1 MKCISEFNIMN
12 ANTPKIYMS
21 YGLMQ
26 QIQHIVA
33 IAPKEAQWFHLV
45 EKDKDGDFVV
55 SEMFIPEQ
63 NCSTVEVDTDSNMM
77 VNFWNELKEKHGIQE
92 ASNKFS
98 KMFVW
103 CHSHHNM
110 GVSPSAQDVSQFNQ
124 MVQTNTSQQ
133 NKTPVIMLIFNKKDD
148 YYCRAWDPETNF
160 IYEGLDIEYLTA
172 NCSWIDEQAKVKFKE
187 PAKVTNT
194 FNFSKS
200 SGLTSSSSAT
210 KVIQRNPYM
219 TSYSYQNDY
228 SSLWG
233 DTLESTFK
241 VEDRSESEIV
251 LDEIFSGSY
260 YSNLKVI
267 DDFQINAFIQGI
279 EEILPDQQRLILY
292 QMLRKDKD
300 IFKERKKEVPEK
312 LFVTQL
318 KRFFKTKVKPTFG
331 TCLELLNYMNEI
343 YEAQK
348 LENEKLVNELLEE
361 FHLEQKIVSVTK

>member
-12 ANTPKIYMS
+12 ATTPRIYMS
-21 YGLMQ
+21 YSLMQ
-26 QIQHIVA
+26 QIQHIVD

-63 NCSTVEVDTDSNMM
+63 TCSTVEVDTDSNMM

-110 GVSPSAQDVSQFNQ
+110 GVNPSSQDVSQFNQ
-124 MVQTNTSQQ
+124 MIQTNTSQQ
-133 NKTPVIMLIFNKKDD
+133 NKTPVIMLIFNKKDQ

-160 IYEGLDIEYLTA
+160 IYEGLDIEYLTS
-172 NCSWIDEQAKVKFKE
+172 NCSWIDEQAKIKFKE
-187 PAKVTNT
+187 PAKPAPVST
-194 FNFSKS
+194 FNFTKGP
-200 SGLTSSSSAT
+200 GLTARPVS
-210 KVIQRNPYM
+210 RNTYA

-233 DTLESTFK
+233 DPLAVATNYKDE
-241 VEDRSESEIV
+241 RSESELV

-267 DDFQINAFIQGI
+267 NEAEINAFIQGI
-279 EEILPDQQRLILY
+279 DELLPDQQRLILF

-300 IFKERKKEVPEK
+300 IFSVRKKEIPEK
-312 LFVTQL
+312 LFTTQI
-318 KRFFKTKVKPTFG
+318 KRFFKTKQKPTFG
-331 TCLELLNYMNEI
+331 VCLEMLNYMNEI

-348 LENEKLVNELLEE
+348 LENEKLVNELVEE
-361 FHLEQKIVSVTK
+361 FHFEQKIASVTK